1 MISYEDEYPLSYKY
15 IDVKDKIVLDI
26 GADIGTS
33 AKWFIEH
40 GASKVI
46 AYSLD
51 LQEIFDDKIE
61 WHFEWHGEYIKADV
75 LKIDC
80 EGCECMLT
88 QNMIEKYK
96 EWYIAIHKFA
106 FCYYAMK
113 KYLKSVGK
121 LVYVTPD
128 KKERMYVRSY
138 YE

>member
-33 AKWFIEH
+33 AKWFIEQ

-61 WHFEWHGEYIKADV
+61 WHFEWNGEYVFAQV

-88 QNMIEKYK
+88 PELINRYP
-96 EWYIAIHKFA
+96 EWYIAIHTFSK
-106 FCYYAMK
+106 CYNEMK
-113 KYLKSVGK
+113 KYIKRIGK

-128 KKERMYVRSY
+128 KKERLYARSY